1 MFSRVGGDTKYPFML
16 HMCDNCQI
24 LLLASE
30 MLHLHVFFF
39 FFCLILAARV
49 ESRIRMFLVG
59 QFQFSRDA
67 QLAEVL
73 FTWFLYLRYFHMC

>member
-1 MFSRVGGDTKYPFML
+1 M
-16 HMCDNCQI
+16 
-24 LLLASE
+24 
-30 MLHLHVFFF
+30 FFF
-39 FFCLILAARV
+39 FFFLILAARV

-73 FTWFLYLRYFHMC
+73 FTWFLYLRYFHMCWHVHILKKVEQLRHLHL

>member
-1 MFSRVGGDTKYPFML
+1 
-16 HMCDNCQI
+16 
-24 LLLASE
+24 
-30 MLHLHVFFF
+30 MLHLHVFFL
-39 FFCLILAARV
+39 FCLILAARV